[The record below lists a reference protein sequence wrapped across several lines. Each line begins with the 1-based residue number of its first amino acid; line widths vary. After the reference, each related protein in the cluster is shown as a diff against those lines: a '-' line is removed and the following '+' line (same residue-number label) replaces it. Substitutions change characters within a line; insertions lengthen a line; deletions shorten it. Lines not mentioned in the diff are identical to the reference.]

1 MLLPKN
7 NNKKDECVFCI
18 FVLYYDFEKELCS
31 EKLDDFNFF
40 KNYQA
45 KLVPYLIQAFDIFKT
60 TIECFLCGKYLFV
73 NLREYI
79 NYCGNLKKIT
89 STGKKFDM

>member
-1 MLLPKN
+1 MS
-7 NNKKDECVFCI
+7 EVY
-18 FVLYYDFEKELCS
+18 VDFEKELCS
-31 EKLDDFNFF
+31 EKMDDFDFL
-40 KNYQA
+40 KNYHA

-60 TIECFLCGKYLFV
+60 TIECFLRGKYLFV

-79 NYCGNLKKIT
+79 NYCRTLKKII